1 MDELNQ
7 VQDTA
12 VESDDFFSDDA
23 TEAEG
28 LFDEPETQDKPVE
41 DADTVQESNDTTN
54 DEAAVTPF
62 LTVTYNKAQ
71 RGLTQD
77 EAIEYAQKGMN
88 YDKLHG
94 QYEALKQSEPLLNE
108 LNRLAE
114 LNGMSMEDYLH
125 NLNDVQRTFE
135 ISQELEALKQK
146 YPNSSEEALSE
157 LASLQVNERAK
168 QAEHSRQESVDSRK
182 QEIGR
187 QLDVFS
193 KRHPDVDPAKLDSG
207 VYDLMRQGYTLLEAY
222 ESVNAERREAQEKAR
237 ISEDKIKQKN
247 EENKRKS
254 LGNTSSSGKVE
265 HDDFLSG
272 FLG

>member
-12 VESDDFFSDDA
+12 VESDEFFSDDT

-41 DADTVQESNDTTN
+41 DAETVQESEDVTN

-62 LTVTYNKAQ
+62 LTVTYNKEQ
-71 RGLTQD
+71 KGLSQD

-94 QYEALKQSEPLLNE
+94 QYESLKQMEPLLNE

-114 LNGMSMEDYLH
+114 LNGMSTEDYLR
-125 NLNDVQRTFE
+125 NLNDVQKTFE

-168 QAEHSRQESVDSRK
+168 QKEQNKQESVDARK

-187 QLDVFS
+187 QLDIFS
-193 KRHPDVDPAKLDSG
+193 QRHPDVDPAKLDSG
-207 VYDLMRQGYTLLEAY
+207 VYELMKQGYTLLEAY
-222 ESVNAERREAQEKAR
+222 ESVNAERREAEEKAR
-237 ISEDKIKQKN
+237 ISEEKINKKN
-247 EENKRKS
+247 EENRRKS
-254 LGNTSSSGKVE
+254 LGNTSSLGKVE

>member
-12 VESDDFFSDDA
+12 VESDDFFSDDV

-114 LNGMSMEDYLH
+114 LNGMSVEDYLH
-125 NLNDVQRTFE
+125 NLNDVQRNFE
-135 ISQELEALKQK
+135 ISQELEALRQK
-146 YPNSSEEALSE
+146 
-157 LASLQVNERAK
+157 
-168 QAEHSRQESVDSRK
+168 
-182 QEIGR
+182 
-187 QLDVFS
+187 
-193 KRHPDVDPAKLDSG
+193 
-207 VYDLMRQGYTLLEAY
+207 
-222 ESVNAERREAQEKAR
+222 
-237 ISEDKIKQKN
+237 
-247 EENKRKS
+247 
-254 LGNTSSSGKVE
+254 
-265 HDDFLSG
+265 
-272 FLG
+272 